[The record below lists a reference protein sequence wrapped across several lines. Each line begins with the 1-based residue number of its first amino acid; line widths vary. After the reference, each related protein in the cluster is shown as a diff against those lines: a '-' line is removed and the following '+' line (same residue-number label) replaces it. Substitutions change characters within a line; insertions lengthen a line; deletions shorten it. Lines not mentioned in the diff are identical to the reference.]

1 MTWTLDLVAAA
12 GAEPI
17 DLTTAKAHLRVIST
31 AEDTLI
37 TSLSKAA
44 REDVENYTG
53 RSLIATTWKQSGA
66 AFADAIELLKSPV
79 SSITSIQYVDEAGAT
94 QTLSASVYR
103 LVTSSDPAAA
113 APARVELVDGE
124 SWPAVAVRPDA
135 VRITFVAGYAN
146 AAAVPPSIVA
156 AILLVLGDLYENREG
171 QGRENTY
178 QPNPTVFRLLNPF
191 RMTWV

>member
-1 MTWTLDLVAAA
+1 MNWTLDLVAPA

-17 DLTTAKAHLRVIST
+17 DLATAKAHLRVISN

-53 RSLIATTWKQSGA
+53 RSLIATTWRQSGA
-66 AFADAIELLKSPV
+66 GFVDVIELLKSPASSV
-79 SSITSIQYVDEAGAT
+79 SSIQYVDEAGAT
-94 QTLSASVYR
+94 LTLSASVYR

-135 VRITFVAGYAN
+135 VRINFVAGYAS
-146 AAAVPPSIVA
+146 AAAVPPSMVA
-156 AILLVLGDLYENREG
+156 AILLVLGDLYENREA

-178 QPNPTVFRLLNPF
+178 QPNPTVSRLLNPY